1 MTYSINPAPIQ
12 LTMDRLELR
21 FVPVGDR
28 YAHLVGLVDGEQ
40 FIPLFESVEG
50 GASADWPDSP
60 PLQEVHCEPRE
71 GAQPLALCIGM
82 AGVSHWSLSVELR
95 PAERLILFD
104 AACRIQQPLPREHS
118 PQRFPLGSAYHGHV
132 PVDMPKPD
140 RVELRHGDDLFVVE
154 ALPPEQGATGRLTMD
169 FDSWRIEPTGWIE
182 GPLPRTLRWRYSLR
196 QVSAGG

>member
-1 MTYSINPAPIQ
+1 MTYSANPPPIQ

-21 FVPVGDR
+21 FVPLGDR
-28 YAHLVGLVDGEQ
+28 YAHLFGLVDGEQ
-40 FIPLFESVEG
+40 FTPLFESVEG
-50 GASADWPDSP
+50 GESADWPDSP
-60 PLQEVHCEPRE
+60 PLQEVHLERRD
-71 GAQPLALCIGM
+71 GAEPLALCVGM
-82 AGVSHWSLSVELR
+82 AGGSHWSLSVELR

-104 AACRIQQPLPREHS
+104 AACRIKQPLPREQP

-132 PVDMPKPD
+132 PVAMPKED

-154 ALPPEQGATGRLTMD
+154 ALPPEQGAAGRLTMD
-169 FDSWRIEPTGWIE
+169 FDRWRIEPTGWIE